1 MRAIELFGTGD
12 RRKGGPVARLGRRFR
27 TRSDAQ
33 LVYFGRAIPWL
44 IIDAMPYFRK
54 WKLQPVSR
62 NEIGRDPI

>member
-1 MRAIELFGTGD
+1 MIGGKVVRWQRLWRRLPARA
-12 RRKGGPVARLGRRFR
+12 
-27 TRSDAQ
+27 DAQ

-62 NEIGRDPI
+62 SNIGRDPI